1 MRTILPS
8 ISANRLQTGLCL
20 ILFTAIFVQPSSAQM
35 QEEAFQLVASDGFE
49 LEAKIAFPQTDVDR
63 VMVLIHG
70 SGPQSMDSDLT
81 RVTKEGKTN
90 LFFVDVSR
98 SLTQAGFATVRYNK
112 RSYQTNKKLGAEP
125 AFQYDGV
132 YTAFA
137 ANPLKYFVEDAQDAV
152 RYVEER
158 FPGAEIYLLGHSQG
172 AYIALQVASVM
183 PQVRG
188 VALIGYALSTTDTLV
203 LEQTVYR
210 PQKLFTDLDTN
221 GDDNL
226 NTDELSVGT
235 AISASLLRQ
244 IPIIDLDGDGMVS
257 LMEFRAGNLSNLFMR
272 DLVGVIREQEGR
284 YPRTAE
290 ILAASEFK
298 VAFFQGL
305 WDNQT
310 PAYNAKAVDLLV
322 RHVWRKDNFSFNF
335 FPGLGH
341 ALDKRTAYDDLVY
354 DVISP
359 EANREMAQTLDS
371 FFKGSED

>member
-341 ALDKRTAYDDLVY
+341 ALDKRAAYDDLTY